1 MTTTDRSGVPS
12 RVVADPRAARAFGRI
27 RQLIGAYLG
36 ISVAALVAIVLM
48 RDDAAE
54 VNSAVWTRATI
65 VVVTGVLLVL
75 VAGRA
80 ARGSRGAFRRLRIV
94 TVVIPVV
101 IVILVALPGPFPL
114 WLKVEQAACGLVMA
128 AAAAIAN
135 GRPLRRS
142 FARAE

>member
-1 MTTTDRSGVPS
+1 MTTTDRPGVPS
-12 RVVADPRAARAFGRI
+12 RIAADPETARAFGRI
-27 RQLIGAYLG
+27 RRLIGAYLG
-36 ISVAALVAIVLM
+36 ISVAALVAIGLM
-48 RDDAAE
+48 RDDTAE

-80 ARGSRGAFRRLRIV
+80 ARGSGGAFRRLRIV
-94 TVVIPVV
+94 TIVIPVV
-101 IVILVALPGPFPL
+101 IVVLIALPGPFPL

-135 GRPLRRS
+135 SRRLRRS
-142 FARAE
+142 FVPAE